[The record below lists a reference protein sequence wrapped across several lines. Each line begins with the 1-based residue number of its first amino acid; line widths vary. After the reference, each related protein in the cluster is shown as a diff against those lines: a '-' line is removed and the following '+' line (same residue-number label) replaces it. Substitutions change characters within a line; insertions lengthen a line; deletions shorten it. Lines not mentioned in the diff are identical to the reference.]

1 MKRRKWPIYPS
12 NEVIPPELKE
22 LSQKIEDDGGA
33 VLSIYR
39 EPYGKNWQIFALL
52 PIEKVKPTPFQRDL
66 SIAHVRRLKEVIEE
80 LKRFI
85 DPIVIIRTEQ
95 GEYWTP
101 NGNHRREALLQLGVK
116 EIPAIVIPDTS
127 VAFHILSLNTEKA
140 HNLKEKA
147 LEVIRMYKGL
157 LETDGRV
164 SEAEYAFQ
172 FEEAY
177 FITLGLLYEKYPKFS
192 GYAYV
197 PILKKVDN
205 FIDAPLPD
213 ALNEREKR
221 ANMLKDVDDIVE
233 PIVHSLRE
241 RGINHPFLKQA
252 VVSKVNPIKR
262 KRAKTIDIGYD
273 DLFKQMRKALEK
285 LDPSTITMEE
295 LIALASEMSEWTAD

>member
-1 MKRRKWPIYPS
+1 MDMPRAKWKIYPA
-12 NEVIPPELKE
+12 NDELPDDVKN
-22 LSQKIEDDGGA
+22 LAKQIENDGGT
-33 VLSIYR
+33 VLTIYQ

-52 PIEKVKPTPFQRDL
+52 PLEKVKPTPFQRDL
-66 SIAHVRRLKEVIEE
+66 SSSHVKRLQEVIEQV
-80 LKRFI
+80 KRFI
-85 DPIVIIRTEQ
+85 DPIVAVRYGD

-101 NGNHRREALLQLGVK
+101 NGNHRREALLQLVAK
-116 EIPAIVIPDTS
+116 EIPAIIIPDMS

-147 LEVIRMYKGL
+147 LEVIRMYRGL
-157 LETDGRV
+157 LETNGKI
-164 SEAEYAFQ
+164 SEMDYAFQ

-177 FITLGLLYEKYPKFS
+177 LITLGLIYEKHLKFS
-192 GYAYV
+192 GSAYV

-205 FIDAPLPD
+205 FIDAPLPE
-213 ALNEREKR
+213 ALSEREKR
-221 ANMLKDVDDIVE
+221 ADLLKEVDDVIE

-262 KRAKTIDIGYD
+262 KRIATVEYN
-273 DLFKQMRKALEK
+273 DLFKQMKKALEK

-295 LIALASEMSEWTAD
+295 LIALASEMSGWTD